1 MIISK
6 KVSFDAAHWLP
17 NYLGKCSQLHGHR
30 WTVELGMEGRI
41 MEEHGFVVDFS
52 KIKDWLINNVVEE
65 FDHTCLNNMIDNPT
79 AENLALD
86 IKQKY
91 KETGFAVPEDIN
103 LAYIRVWETPDSMVE
118 LQGYD

>member
-30 WTVELGMEGRI
+30 WTVELGIEGRI
-41 MEEHGFVVDFS
+41 MEEQGFVVDFS

-86 IKQKY
+86 IKKKY
-91 KETGFAVPEDIN
+91 KETGFTISGDVN
-103 LAYIRVWETPDSMVE
+103 LAYIRVWETPDRMVE

>member
-30 WTVELGMEGRI
+30 WTVELGIEGRI
-41 MEEHGFVVDFS
+41 MEEQGFVVDFS
-52 KIKDWLINNVVEE
+52 KIKDWLTNNVVEE
-65 FDHTCLNNMIDNPT
+65 FDHTCLNDRMDNPT

-86 IKQKY
+86 IKEKY
-91 KETGFAVPEDIN
+91 KETGFTISGDVN